1 MISNLVVSEA
11 NGEITLL
18 PPLSVEETFV
28 NLLFESLVTTEI
40 PVPAFT
46 LSAAI
51 VTFPVT
57 GST

>member
-1 MISNLVVSEA
+1 MSNRVVSEA

-18 PPLSVEETFV
+18 PASSFEETFV
-28 NLLFESLVTTEI
+28 NVLFESFVTTEI
-40 PVPAFT
+40 SVPAFT